1 MIRFS
6 LLIASL
12 ALAAGCAST
21 TTPELMARVPL
32 GTGLWPLDKVEVK
45 KFDWGELRLCH
56 MAAETY
62 GTKDTLV
69 GYVILN
75 PGKENHPP
83 HQHAEEEFMEITE
96 GEGTWHLNGK
106 DVPAKKG
113 DVVYTSP
120 WDFHGLTN
128 TGSKPLTFFVVKWGS
143 KGLKAPEKPA
153 SK

>member
-1 MIRFS
+1 MSRF
-6 LLIASL
+6 LLTIAPL
-12 ALAAGCAST
+12 VLAAGCAAT
-21 TTPELMARVPL
+21 ATPAPMAPAGPL
-32 GTGLWPLDKVEVK
+32 ETAVWPLDKVESK

-56 MAAETY
+56 MTAETY

-113 DVVYTSP
+113 DVVYAAPRSALVKRRGRVTP
-120 WDFHGLTN
+120 ERCRAIAERVIRALGLA
-128 TGSKPLTFFVVKWGS
+128 
-143 KGLKAPEKPA
+143 GL
-153 SK
+153 

>member
-1 MIRFS
+1 MG
-6 LLIASL
+6 ASGFF
-12 ALAAGCAST
+12 ASTSRCASPASMPPAGPIET
-21 TTPELMARVPL
+21 AV
-32 GTGLWPLDKVEVK
+32 WPLDKVESK

-75 PGKENHPP
+75 PGKENHAP

-96 GEGTWHLNGK
+96 GQGTWHLNGN
-106 DVPAKKG
+106 DLPAKKG
-113 DVVYTSP
+113 DVVYAAP

-128 TGSKPLTFFVVKWGS
+128 TGSKPLTFFVVKWSS